1 MQDLHCRTPNGRQA
15 FNAKAMINPTK
26 MLCPHLLTGIEQWYT
41 RAGQWITCHNFIAF
55 VAIADRTRQPQIGLR
70 VISTARQRNDM
81 FDLQTRHNQML
92 WTQTVATPLPGY
104 VTHATVYFR

>member
-1 MQDLHCRTPNGRQA
+1 
-15 FNAKAMINPTK
+15 
-26 MLCPHLLTGIEQWYT
+26 
-41 RAGQWITCHNFIAF
+41 
-55 VAIADRTRQPQIGLR
+55 
-70 VISTARQRNDM
+70 M